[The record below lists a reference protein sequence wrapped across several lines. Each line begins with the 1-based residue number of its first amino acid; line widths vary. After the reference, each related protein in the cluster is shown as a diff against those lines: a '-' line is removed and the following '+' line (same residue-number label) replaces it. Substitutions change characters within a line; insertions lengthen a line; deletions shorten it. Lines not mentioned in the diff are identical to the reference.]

1 MGTKTNETRPGPE
14 RVTVTSTEFRAD
26 SNAAIREVVAG
37 KTVTVTDAGG
47 KPRMHILR
55 QTDSLDD

>member
-1 MGTKTNETRPGPE
+1 MKKTESATTPE
-14 RVTVTSTEFRAD
+14 RVTVTSSQFRAD
-26 SNAAIREVVAG
+26 SHAAIREVVAG
-37 KTVTVTDAGG
+37 KTVTVTDARG